1 MSNVENVCPQVLR
14 GVTRELRRL
23 AANPPSG
30 IKLVLRDD
38 DLTDVVALIDGPG
51 EQLIYFWIVVMLINS
66 NLDLGFSLLLILTTP
81 QNDVT
86 KYNFFYKKKKTREVG
101 ILLNIY
107 LSKVNKGTI
116 FNFIIRTINGFIAS
130 NLPST

>member
-51 EQLIYFWIVVMLINS
+51 EQFIYFSFVVMLINS

-86 KYNFFYKKKKTREVG
+86 KYNFFYKKKKHT
-101 ILLNIY
+101 
-107 LSKVNKGTI
+107 
-116 FNFIIRTINGFIAS
+116 
-130 NLPST
+130 